1 MEDIMKQR
9 NFVQK
14 FVQDFNKPQNFV
26 DRKKKSKSIRGLKH
40 KKAIYE

>member
-1 MEDIMKQR
+1 MKQR

-14 FVQDFNKPQNFV
+14 FVQDFNRPQIFV

-40 KKAIYE
+40 KKVAYE